1 MEVVVCENG
10 PFFSSS
16 HRQPRFRWGQQDET
30 MGRMKIMEDPL
41 TWD

>member
-10 PFFSSS
+10 PFFRSS
-16 HRQPRFRWGQQDET
+16 HRQPLFRWGQQNET
-30 MGRMKIMEDPL
+30 MGRITIVEGPL